1 MGFWYK
7 SFKKFLLVVTIIL
20 TALIVYLFGT
30 VFTEQNYE
38 WFLSLNK
45 PSLQPPSW
53 AFMIIWGVLFILI
66 AASAIIVLFA
76 PGKEKKR
83 CNLVLIIY
91 IINALL
97 NALYSVLFFGFHN
110 IELALFQL
118 PFFLASIILMIMC
131 SYKVNKI
138 AAYLLIPYLLWG
150 IYATI
155 LMVNIYFINF

>member
-7 SFKKFLLVVTIIL
+7 SFKKFLLVVTVIL
-20 TALIVYLFGT
+20 TAFIVYLFGT

-38 WFLSLNK
+38 WFLTLNK
-45 PSLQPPSW
+45 PTFQPPSW
-53 AFMIIWGVLFILI
+53 IFMLVWAILFILI
-66 AASAIIVLFA
+66 AISAILVLFA
-76 PGKEKKR
+76 PARKKKN
-83 CNLVLIIY
+83 CNLVLIVY

-97 NALYSVLFFGFHN
+97 NSLFNILFFGFHN

-118 PFFLASIILMIMC
+118 PFFLASIILMIIC

-150 IYATI
+150 SYATI
-155 LMVNIYFINF
+155 LMVTVYFIN